1 MLLRRT
7 AIVLRP
13 REKGSN
19 KPTGKERMISCY
31 ISAGLVPRVLSSRVF
46 NYKDL
51 GSSGFWGRRRRCLRN
66 VSA

>member
-46 NYKDL
+46 NKDPL
-51 GSSGFWGRRRRCLRN
+51 EDPVGFGAAGAA
-66 VSA
+66 VFAM